1 MLGHMA
7 GAFIVDAVDYLD
19 KEKEAASTPHAGP
32 LQSSLK
38 TKLII
43 TSDCMDQAFMSSMLR
58 YASNAL
64 VLHPLTE
71 MPKSLMQIGTV
82 NNGNTSSDGDDNEG
96 SMKMTLRRKVAFSGV
111 GDEVIFS
118 RIKLT
123 NGKLLCYS

>member
-1 MLGHMA
+1 MA

-19 KEKEAASTPHAGP
+19 KGKEAASTPQAGP
-32 LQSSLK
+32 LESSLK

-43 TSDCMDQAFMSSMLR
+43 TSDCMDQSFMSSMLR

-64 VLHPLTE
+64 VLHPATE

-96 SMKMTLRRKVAFSGV
+96 SIKMTLRRKVALNGV

-123 NGKLLCYS
+123 NGKLLCYP